1 MDKYLPEDVVIRPI
15 VTEKSVQIMSKGWYT
30 FEVDK
35 RASKSKIKSAVE
47 ELFNVKVEKVN
58 IVNFKPRPR
67 SLGRYVGKT
76 RSWKKAIV
84 KLKPGQKIE
93 GFEGLIY

>member
-1 MDKYLPEDVVIRPI
+1 MDKHMPEDVIIKPI

-30 FEVDK
+30 FEVDQ
-35 RASKSKIKSAVE
+35 RASKFKIKSAVE
-47 ELFNVKVEKVN
+47 KLFNVKVDRVN
-58 IVNFKPRPR
+58 VVNFKPRPR
-67 SLGRYVGKT
+67 SLGRYMGRT
-76 RSWKKAIV
+76 RSWKKAMI